1 MPPARR
7 LLPIVTTAT
16 VCLLAPLLAGCAR
29 GSAVALV
36 PSSGPPALS
45 VPTEG
50 TTPESTTTSVPS
62 SPSTTRVRTTTT
74 RPASTTVATTIAPTT
89 TWPVP
94 TEVVIPPPGQTT
106 TEPSY
111 APTTSIAVADPARA
125 GDPFAAFDQ
134 SLSSA
139 LFDRGALGVSVAVAR
154 NGRLVHTQ
162 AFGADNPYTGRPAEV
177 ASRYRIASVSKTLL
191 AMAILELVEERR
203 LSLDQPVL
211 TGLAKD
217 LDVTFGDP
225 AMASITLR
233 QLLSH
238 TSGLPEYQRTFFG
251 GGAAHCREAA
261 ARGLSRGLAGAPGT
275 LYQYSNLNYCVLG
288 VLVEEL
294 TGRSYEAVVDDLVLE
309 PLGIDDMRTAGTYD
323 AREGDVVHP
332 TSPGRRFM
340 EALGAAGNWIGTAT
354 DLVRLVDS
362 LDARKPG
369 HHPLSTGV
377 VTQMLQRAPV
387 AYPHDDS
394 WYGLGLIVW
403 DHGQSFGHTG
413 TIENARS
420 MVFHRADG
428 VTWAVLV
435 NGGGPSNTANLRKYM
450 DEALATV
457 ASWPS

>member
-1 MPPARR
+1 VPAGQ
-7 LLPIVTTAT
+7 
-16 VCLLAPLLAGCAR
+16 APT
-29 GSAVALV
+29 
-36 PSSGPPALS
+36 GP
-45 VPTEG
+45 
-50 TTPESTTTSVPS
+50 TTSTSVS
-62 SPSTTRVRTTTT
+62 SSSSTTRLRPTTT
-74 RPASTTVATTIAPTT
+74 RPAATTVAKTVAPST

-94 TEVVIPPPGQTT
+94 TDVVIPPPGQTT
-106 TEPSY
+106 TEPTY
-111 APTTSIAVADPARA
+111 APTTSIAVAHPARA
-125 GDPFAAFDQ
+125 TDPFAAFDE

-154 NGRLVHTQ
+154 NGRIVHTQ
-162 AFGADNPYTGRPAEV
+162 AFGADNPYTGTPAEV
-177 ASRYRIASVSKTLL
+177 ESRYRIASVSKTLL

-211 TGLAKD
+211 AGLAKE
-217 LDVTFGDP
+217 LDVTLGDP
-225 AMASITLR
+225 AMATITLR

-251 GGAAHCREAA
+251 GTAANCREAA
-261 ARGLSRGLAGAPGT
+261 ARGLSRGLAGTPGT
-275 LYQYSNLNYCVLG
+275 VYQYSNLNYCVLG
-288 VLVEEL
+288 VLVEEV

-309 PLGIDDMRTAGTYD
+309 PLGIDDMRIAGTYD

-354 DLVRLVDS
+354 DLVRVVDS

-369 HHPLSTGV
+369 HHPLAAGV
-377 VTQMLQRAPV
+377 VTQMLQPAPV

-403 DHGQSFGHTG
+403 DQGQSFGHTG

-435 NGGGPSNTANLRKYM
+435 NGGGPSNTANIRKYV

-457 ASWPS
+457 TTWPS